1 MWQVLLFLSFFVWLL
16 SLFVDNHKSPP
27 STNTTS
33 NSSPNMNLGR
43 RFLPVNP
50 ISKIVPKSPSKRL
63 VDEKFTLMTY
73 NMLSPHYMWPQ
84 VYSYVSEEYKDW
96 KFRHN
101 LLQKEILDVYRADI
115 MCLQELTSYDY
126 HQYWERTIARDFHYG
141 SKFIAKTPPQY
152 WTKKPNDMDGVG
164 IFYNLNKFDF
174 LSSSGIYLNDLLGT
188 FDLDEIKYL
197 QNKIVHLTDGAGKSI
212 GEKSLMEVLKSR
224 NQVGLF
230 VSLKHKD
237 TGTIFVVVNTH
248 LYWKYDEVKITQCM
262 VIMRKLSKI
271 IKNLLIGEQGITYNK
286 MKVVFAG
293 DLNSTRDSLVIKF
306 LRGERFNLGKLDIVN
321 PMRPYLNRCL
331 YDEIPDDYYVH
342 TCYSG
347 KLKGIFDYIWYHD
360 SDFSLTKVLTGSDVS
375 KELSESK
382 QFGLPNEN
390 HPSDHIPVLAE
401 FEIL

>member
-1 MWQVLLFLSFFVWLL
+1 M
-16 SLFVDNHKSPP
+16 KS
-27 STNTTS
+27 
-33 NSSPNMNLGR
+33 
-43 RFLPVNP
+43 
-50 ISKIVPKSPSKRL
+50 ISKILPKTSGARL
-63 VDEKFTLMTY
+63 IDDKFTLLTY

-84 VYSYVSEEYKDW
+84 VYKYVPDAFKDW
-96 KFRHN
+96 QFRHH

-126 HQYWERTIARDFHYG
+126 HQYWKGIFRRDFHYG
-141 SKFIAKTPPQY
+141 TKFIAKTPPTY
-152 WTKKPNDMDGVG
+152 WTKKVNDMDGVG
-164 IFYNLNKFDF
+164 IFYNLDKFEF

-188 FDLDEIKYL
+188 FDLKEIEYL
-197 QNKIVHLTDGAGKSI
+197 QNKNIQLTDGAGKPTE
-212 GEKSLMEVLKSR
+212 EKSLLEILKSR

-271 IKNLLIGEQGITYNK
+271 IKNLLIGEKGITYNK

-293 DLNSTRDSLVIKF
+293 DLNSARDSLVVKF
-306 LRGERFNLGKLDIVN
+306 LKGEKFELGNINIIN

-331 YDEIPDDYYVH
+331 FDDIPEDYYVH

-360 SDFSLTKVLTGSDVS
+360 TDFELTKVLTGSDVS
-375 KELSESK
+375 QELEDAN
-382 QFGLPNEN
+382 QFGLPNEK

-401 FEIL
+401 FQIL